1 MKALRLHAHDGPGG
15 LVYEDAPEPRA
26 TAGEVLVAVHAAGV
40 IPTELGWGPTRTARD
55 GTPRQLPLV
64 PGHEFSGV
72 VAACGPG
79 VAEFRVGDAVYGTT
93 DWYADGALAEYCVAR
108 AADLAVKP
116 RSIDHV
122 HAAAVPISALTAWE
136 GVLERGGAGPGQRVL
151 VHGGAGGVGTFAV
164 QLAAWRDAHVI
175 ATCSATNAA
184 LVRELGANETV
195 DYATTRFEDVVRDVD
210 LVFDTVG
217 GDTLAR
223 SLPLLRADGRALTV
237 AADARWSADPRVREA
252 FFVVSRD
259 AGDLTEI
266 AQYIDDGTLRSV
278 VAEVIPLAEARRAYE
293 RRRGGPAGKTVVA
306 VVLAER

>member
-1 MKALRLHAHDGPGG
+1 MKALRLHAHDGSRH
-15 LVYEDAPEPRA
+15 LIYEDAPEPQA
-26 TAGEVLVAVHAAGV
+26 AAGEVLVAVHAAGV
-40 IPTELGWGPTRTARD
+40 IPTELGWAPTRTARD
-55 GTPRQLPLV
+55 GTPRHLPLV

-79 VAEFRVGDAVYGTT
+79 VADFRVGDAVFGTN

-108 AADLAVKP
+108 AADLATKP

-136 GVLERGGAGPGQRVL
+136 GVLDRGGVGPGQRVL
-151 VHGGAGGVGTFAV
+151 VHGSAGAVGTFAV

-175 ATCSATNAA
+175 ATCSAENAA
-184 LVRELGANETV
+184 LVRELGADEIV

-217 GDTLAR
+217 GDTLVR
-223 SLPLLRADGRALTV
+223 SLPLLRADGTALTV
-237 AADARWSADPRVREA
+237 AADAEGSADPRLREA
-252 FFVVSRD
+252 FFIVSPD

-266 AQYIDDGTLRSV
+266 AQYIDDGTLRAV
-278 VAEVIPLAEARRAYE
+278 VAEVLPLADARRAYE
-293 RRRGGPAGKTVVA
+293 RKRGGPPGKTVVTVA
-306 VVLAER
+306 RSS